1 MMVLLFGPPG
11 VGKGTQAN
19 LLSARYKST
28 KFSIGDM
35 LRDEVASKS
44 ELGTKIAQY
53 LNNGALVPD
62 DIISA
67 FARQFI
73 EKHKADDILLDG
85 FPRNM
90 NQAQN
95 LISDLNRLSLSL
107 KVAIEMHLNETE
119 IIKRLI
125 SRRYCPQCNK
135 IYNYVTNPPRQKQV
149 CDICKTTLIKRSD
162 DNEKLI
168 RKRLAVYEKET
179 QPLVGFYKAH
189 CIYERAEA
197 TGSQEEVFKKLSNII
212 DAYTN

>member
-19 LLSARYKST
+19 LLSERYKST

-44 ELGTKIAQY
+44 ELGTKIVQY
-53 LNNGALVPD
+53 LNHGALVPD

-90 NQAQN
+90 NQAQT

-119 IIKRLI
+119 LIKRLI
-125 SRRYCPQCNK
+125 NRRYCPQCNK
-135 IYNYVTNPPRQKQV
+135 IYNYVTNPPRQEQV
-149 CDICKTTLIKRSD
+149 CDICKTTLIKRND

-168 RKRLAVYEKET
+168 RKRLGVYEKET
-179 QPLVGFYKAH
+179 RPLVGFYKAH
-189 CIYERAEA
+189 RIYERAEA

-212 DAYTN
+212 NAYTN

>member
-11 VGKGTQAN
+11 VGKGTQAD
-19 LLSARYKST
+19 LLSERCKFT

-44 ELGTKIAQY
+44 ELGTKIVQY
-53 LNNGALVPD
+53 LNHGALVPD
-62 DIISA
+62 NIISA
-67 FARQFI
+67 LARQFI

-90 NQAQN
+90 NQAQI
-95 LISDLNRLSLSL
+95 LTSDLNRLLLSL
-107 KVAIEMHLNETE
+107 KVAIEMHLDDTE
-119 IIKRLI
+119 VIKRLI
-125 SRRYCPQCNK
+125 NRRYCPQCNK
-135 IYNYVTNPPRQKQV
+135 IYNYLTNPPRQEQV

-168 RKRLAVYEKET
+168 HKRLGVYEKET
-179 QPLVGFYKAH
+179 RPLVDFYKEH
-189 CIYERAEA
+189 RIYERAEA

-212 DAYTN
+212 NAYTD

>member
-19 LLSARYKST
+19 LLSEHYKST

-44 ELGTKIAQY
+44 ELGTKIVQY
-53 LNNGALVPD
+53 LNHGSLVPD

-67 FARQFI
+67 FAKQFI

-95 LISDLNRLSLSL
+95 LNSDLNRLSLSL

-125 SRRYCPQCNK
+125 NRRYCPQCNK
-135 IYNYVTNPPRQKQV
+135 IYNYVTNPPRQEQV
-149 CDICKTTLIKRSD
+149 CDICKTTLIKRND

-168 RKRLAVYEKET
+168 RKRLGVYEKET
-179 QPLVGFYKAH
+179 RPLVDFYKAH
-189 CIYERAEA
+189 RIYERAEA

-212 DAYTN
+212 NAYTN

>member
-19 LLSARYKST
+19 LLSERYKST

-125 SRRYCPQCNK
+125 NRRYCPQCNK
-135 IYNYVTNPPRQKQV
+135 IYNYVTNPPRQEQV

-168 RKRLAVYEKET
+168 RKRLGVYEKET
-179 QPLVGFYKAH
+179 RPLVDFYKVH
-189 CIYERAEA
+189 RIYERAEA

-212 DAYTN
+212 NAYTN

>member
-19 LLSARYKST
+19 LLSEHYKST

-44 ELGTKIAQY
+44 ELGTKIVQY
-53 LNNGALVPD
+53 LNHGALVPD

-95 LISDLNRLSLSL
+95 LNSDLNRLSLSL

-125 SRRYCPQCNK
+125 NRRYCPQCNK
-135 IYNYVTNPPRQKQV
+135 IYNYVTNPPRQEQV
-149 CDICKTTLIKRSD
+149 CDICKTTLIKRND

-168 RKRLAVYEKET
+168 RKRLGVYEKET
-179 QPLVGFYKAH
+179 RPLVDFYKAH
-189 CIYERAEA
+189 RIYERAEA
-197 TGSQEEVFKKLSNII
+197 TGSQEKVFKKLSNII
-212 DAYTN
+212 NAYTN

>member
-19 LLSARYKST
+19 LLSERYKST

-73 EKHKADDILLDG
+73 EKHKTDDILLDG

-125 SRRYCPQCNK
+125 NRRYCPQCNK
-135 IYNYVTNPPRQKQV
+135 IYNYVTNPPRQEQV

-168 RKRLAVYEKET
+168 RKRLGIYEKET
-179 QPLVGFYKAH
+179 RPLVDFYKAH
-189 CIYERAEA
+189 RIYERAEA

-212 DAYTN
+212 NAYTN

>member
-19 LLSARYKST
+19 LLSEHYKST

-44 ELGTKIAQY
+44 ELGTKIVQY
-53 LNNGALVPD
+53 LNHGALVPD

-95 LISDLNRLSLSL
+95 LNSDLNRLSLSL

-125 SRRYCPQCNK
+125 NRRYCPQCNK
-135 IYNYVTNPPRQKQV
+135 IYNYVTNPPRQEQV
-149 CDICKTTLIKRSD
+149 CDICKTTLIKRND

-168 RKRLAVYEKET
+168 RKRLGVYEKET
-179 QPLVGFYKAH
+179 RPLVDFYKAH
-189 CIYERAEA
+189 RIYERAEA

-212 DAYTN
+212 NAYTN